1 MFFSWDIQFLDLHFA
16 RVLWVWV
23 CSFVC
28 LSYVGPFF
36 ITFFPWLGHY
46 CFLIFCLKLSDHKY
60 SKLTKWN
67 FFEKILAW
75 PKMGQKAQNG
85 SICQFVHYYSIFLRI
100 FSLVFFY
107 ILHRVERPL
116 VLKTDGAKFFGKI
129 IACTKAGQKGPQWS
143 NLSICL
149 LLQHF
154 SQDWLISV
162 FLWKRAKN
170 AENDLICLLVH
181 YGGIFSQDWLIRFV
195 SIFWY
200 FVWTC
205 GTKTT

>member
-1 MFFSWDIQFLDLHFA
+1 MFFSWDIQFLDPHFA

-36 ITFFPWLGHY
+36 ITFFPRLGYY

-85 SICQFVHYYSIFLRI
+85 PICQFIHYYSIFLRI
-100 FSLVFFY
+100 FSLVFFIFCIELRDHWY
-107 ILHRVERPL
+107 SKLMEPSFL
-116 VLKTDGAKFFGKI
+116 GK
-129 IACTKAGQKGPQWS
+129 
-143 NLSICL
+143 L
-149 LLQHF
+149 LLAQKQAKKAHNGPTCPFVCYYNIFLRIGSLVFFCENGPKMPKMIWFVCSSIMVAFFLRIGSLDLSLF
-154 SQDWLISV
+154 SDILY
-162 FLWKRAKN
+162 
-170 AENDLICLLVH
+170 ELV
-181 YGGIFSQDWLIRFV
+181 GP
-195 SIFWY
+195 
-200 FVWTC
+200 
-205 GTKTT
+205 